1 MDWIDNKLQ
10 RPKENGT
17 YEVIDV
23 FKNKYKAKYNV
34 NWDNWNYFSIVK
46 WRII

>member
-1 MDWIDNKLQ
+1 MDWIDNKSQ

-17 YEVIDV
+17 YEVEDN
-23 FKNKYKAKYNV
+23 FGNKYIAKYNV
-34 NWDNWNYFSIVK
+34 NWDNWNYFNVSK